1 MFSSG
6 TTAFGGGTTNF
17 SGFGGV
23 SATNTLGLGNQDN
36 PMKDIEVQSPPD
48 DTISAVRFSPKADFL
63 IASSWANDVSTLLSF
78 LVVSPLNNR
87 ARLIRKTNKRGLK

>member
-1 MFSSG
+1 MFGSTSSTFG
-6 TTAFGGGTTNF
+6 TGTTNF

-23 SATNTLGLGNQDN
+23 SATNTLGLGNQEN

-63 IASSWANDVSTLLSF
+63 IASSWANDVSKLL
-78 LVVSPLNNR
+78 LLLAVSVLDNR
-87 ARLIRKTNKRGLK
+87 GNLT